1 MRASI
6 VFFVATSGVLALVA
20 STGLAHADGMA
31 GKTPPASTALTAQQ
45 VDAVAAKRQAEAQFM
60 VGAVT
65 PQGPSVGVTVAS
77 PDSTCGA
84 RCGGGGY
91 PASAWFAG
99 NQTPQITSY
108 YCGPASV
115 HEALNSVGVGMS
127 QQTAADHL
135 NTTSDGTAWSGGG
148 TSPSGYPVPDVL
160 NHHET
165 RNYYV
170 PQYVSSD
177 GTSAVS
183 QYEQDLTYDIYV
195 VGAPAVGDAY
205 EIPGGPH
212 LVGHPMDKEILH
224 WFDIRGYTS
233 SGASTMYEDSVH
245 DATSVPWSAGVP
257 AYSTL
262 ASSKIVTIVE
272 GRGYVW

>member
-6 VFFVATSGVLALVA
+6 VLFVATSAVLVLVA
-20 STGLAHADGMA
+20 STAPAHADGMA

-45 VDAVAAKRQAEAQFM
+45 TDAVAAKRQAEAQFM
-60 VGAVT
+60 LGAVT
-65 PQGPSVGVTVAS
+65 PQGPGFGVTVVS

-91 PASAWFAG
+91 PSSASFAG
-99 NQTPQITSY
+99 NQTPQITGY
-108 YCGPASV
+108 YCGPAAV

-135 NTTSDGTAWSGGG
+135 NTTTDGTAWSGGG

-170 PQYVSSD
+170 PQSVSSD
-177 GTSAVS
+177 GSSAVD
-183 QYEQDLTYDIYV
+183 QYEQDLTYDIYA

-205 EIPGGPH
+205 EIPGGAH
-212 LVGHPMDKEILH
+212 LNGHPKDRQIFH
-224 WFDIRGYTS
+224 WFDIRGYTD

-245 DATSVPWSAGVP
+245 NATSVPWYGGVP

-262 ASSKIVTIVE
+262 PSSKIVTIVE
-272 GRGYVW
+272 GRGYIW

>member
-1 MRASI
+1 MRAAI
-6 VFFVATSGVLALVA
+6 VLFVAASAVLILVA
-20 STGLAHADGMA
+20 STGVAHADGMA

-60 VGAVT
+60 LG
-65 PQGPSVGVTVAS
+65 AS

-91 PASAWFAG
+91 PSSASFAG
-99 NQTPQITSY
+99 NQTPQITGY
-108 YCGPASV
+108 YCGPAAV

-135 NTTSDGTAWSGGG
+135 NTTTAGTAWSGGG

-177 GTSAVS
+177 GSSAVN
-183 QYEQDLTYDIYV
+183 QYEQDLTYDIYA

-205 EIPGGPH
+205 EIPGGAH
-212 LVGHPMDKEILH
+212 LNGHPKDRQIFH
-224 WFDIRGYTS
+224 WFDIRGYTD

-245 DATSVPWSAGVP
+245 AATSVPWYGGVP

-272 GRGYVW
+272 GRGYIW

>member
-6 VFFVATSGVLALVA
+6 VLFVATSAVLVLVA
-20 STGLAHADGMA
+20 ATGVAHADGMA
-31 GKTPPASTALTAQQ
+31 GKAPPASTALTAQQ
-45 VDAVAAKRQAEAQFM
+45 VDALAAKRQAEAQFM
-60 VGAVT
+60 LGALA
-65 PQGPSVGVTVAS
+65 PQGPGFGVTAS
-77 PDSTCGA
+77 PDATCGT

-91 PASAWFAG
+91 PASASFTG

-108 YCGPASV
+108 YCGPAAV

-135 NTTSDGTAWSGGG
+135 NTTTAGTAWSGGG

-170 PQYVSSD
+170 PQSVSFD
-177 GTSAVS
+177 GSSAVD
-183 QYEQDLTYDIYV
+183 QYEQDLTYDIYA
-195 VGAPAVGDAY
+195 VGAPAVGNAY
-205 EIPGGPH
+205 EIPGGAH
-212 LVGHPMDKEILH
+212 LNGHPKDRQILH
-224 WFDIRGYTS
+224 WFDIRGYTD

-245 DATSVPWSAGVP
+245 DATSVSWYGGVP

-272 GRGYVW
+272 GRGYIW

>member
-6 VFFVATSGVLALVA
+6 VRFVATSAVLVLVA
-20 STGLAHADGMA
+20 STEVAHADGVA

-60 VGAVT
+60 LGAVA
-65 PQGPSVGVTVAS
+65 PQGPGFGVTAS
-77 PDSTCGA
+77 PDATCGA

-91 PASAWFAG
+91 PSSASFAG

-108 YCGPASV
+108 YCGPATV

-135 NTTSDGTAWSGGG
+135 NTTTAGTAWSGGG

-170 PQYVSSD
+170 PQSVPSD
-177 GTSAVS
+177 GPSAVD
-183 QYEQDLTYDIYV
+183 QYEQDLTYDIYA
-195 VGAPAVGDAY
+195 VGAPTVGDAY
-205 EIPGGPH
+205 EVPGGAH
-212 LVGHPMDKEILH
+212 LNGHPKDRQILH
-224 WFDIRGYTS
+224 WFDIRGYTD

-245 DATSVPWSAGVP
+245 SATSVTWYAGVP

-262 ASSKIVTIVE
+262 SSSRIVTLVE
-272 GRGYVW
+272 GRGYIW

>member
-6 VFFVATSGVLALVA
+6 VLFVATSAVVVLVA
-20 STGLAHADGMA
+20 STGAAHAGGMA
-31 GKTPPASTALTAQQ
+31 GKTPPASTALTDQQ
-45 VDAVAAKRQAEAQFM
+45 VDAIAAKRQAEAQF
-60 VGAVT
+60 VLG
-65 PQGPSVGVTVAS
+65 AS

-84 RCGGGGY
+84 RCGGGDY
-91 PASAWFAG
+91 PSSASFAG
-99 NQTPQITSY
+99 NQTPQINGY
-108 YCGPASV
+108 YCGPAAV

-135 NTTSDGTAWSGGG
+135 NTTTEGTAWSGGG

-177 GTSAVS
+177 GSSAVN
-183 QYEQDLTYDIYV
+183 QYEQDLTYDIHA

-205 EIPGGPH
+205 EIPGGAH
-212 LVGHPMDKEILH
+212 LTGHPKDRQILH
-224 WFDIRGYTS
+224 WFDIRGYAN

-245 DATSVPWSAGVP
+245 DATSVPWYAGVP

>member
-6 VFFVATSGVLALVA
+6 VLFVATSAVLILVA
-20 STGLAHADGMA
+20 STGPAHADGMA

-45 VDAVAAKRQAEAQFM
+45 VDAIAAKRQAEAQFM
-60 VGAVT
+60 LGSVA
-65 PQGPSVGVTVAS
+65 PQGPGVGVSVAS
-77 PDSTCGA
+77 PDSTCGV

-91 PASAWFAG
+91 PSSASFAG
-99 NQTPQITSY
+99 NQTPQITGY
-108 YCGPASV
+108 YCGPATV

-135 NTTSDGTAWSGGG
+135 NTTTAGTAWSGGG

-177 GTSAVS
+177 GSGAVS
-183 QYEQDLTYDIYV
+183 QYEQDLTYDIYA

-205 EIPGGPH
+205 EIPGGAH
-212 LVGHPMDKEILH
+212 LNGHPKDRLIFH
-224 WFDIRGYTS
+224 WFDIRGYAD

-245 DATSVPWSAGVP
+245 NATSVLWSGGVP

-262 ASSKIVTIVE
+262 ASGKIVTIVE
-272 GRGYVW
+272 GRGYIW

>member
-6 VFFVATSGVLALVA
+6 VVATSAALVLAA
-20 STGLAHADGMA
+20 SSGAAYADETTS
-31 GKTPPASTALTAQQ
+31 KTPPASTALTAQQ
-45 VDAVAAKRQAEAQFM
+45 VDAVAAKRQAEEQFRL
-60 VGAVT
+60 GASA
-65 PQGPSVGVTVAS
+65 PQGPGFGVTVAS
-77 PDSTCGA
+77 PDSTCGP
-84 RCGGGGY
+84 RCGGGDY
-91 PASAWFAG
+91 PSSASFAG

-108 YCGPASV
+108 YCGPAAV

-135 NTTSDGTAWSGGG
+135 NTTTKGTAWSGGG
-148 TSPSGYPVPDVL
+148 TSPSGYPVADVL

-177 GTSAVS
+177 GSSAVD

-195 VGAPAVGDAY
+195 VGAPAVGDAF
-205 EIPGGPH
+205 EVPGGPH
-212 LVGHPMDKEILH
+212 LNGHPRDQEILH

-245 DATSVPWSAGVP
+245 NATSVTWHAGVP

-262 ASSKIVTIVE
+262 SSSKIVTIVE
-272 GRGYVW
+272 GRGYIW